1 MGLDTVMENGVT
13 VTASALGAR
22 HPECGSH
29 SQDSALFKPATKR
42 GGARPGSGPKPKP
55 ASVVVNPGL
64 GGLRWF
70 GLVVEPRREADVEW
84 RLRDQGFTAVA
95 PQYRTRFDGLLA
107 AYPGYVLAEFDRDD
121 ASWRPIVHTVG
132 VKRALGGDPERPTPL
147 PAVQVAWVLAQF
159 GDDGVQRRPVETCR
173 AAPLPTGATVQF
185 VGGVMVGYRGVV
197 AWSDGHEVRVLVDG
211 RPVRTAQAA
220 VTLAGPS

>member
-1 MGLDTVMENGVT
+1 MVDVVMETGVT

-29 SQDSALFKPATKR
+29 SGDPPLIRPSNEAAKR
-42 GGARPGSGPKPKP
+42 GRRWAKP

-70 GLVVEPRREADVEW
+70 GLVVEPRREAEVEW
-84 RLRDQGFTAVA
+84 RLRGQGFTAVA

-121 ASWRPIVHTVG
+121 AGWRPIVHTVG

-159 GDDGVQRRPVETCR
+159 GDNGVQRRPVETCR

-197 AWSDGHEVRVLVDG
+197 TWSDGYEVRVLVDG

-220 VTLAGPS
+220 VTIAGPP